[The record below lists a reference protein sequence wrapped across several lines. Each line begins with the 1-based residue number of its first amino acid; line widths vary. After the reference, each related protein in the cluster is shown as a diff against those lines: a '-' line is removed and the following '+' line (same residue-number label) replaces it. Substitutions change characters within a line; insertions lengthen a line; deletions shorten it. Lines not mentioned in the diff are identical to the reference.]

1 VRRTSMSWISGL
13 LAVAVAAG
21 GARSAVA
28 EPLVSHPSPTRL
40 SSSIAARVAAL
51 KPEAR
56 ALAQTASAP
65 SSDQATGRSFF
76 HTPTGVAAIVL
87 MAAGAAY
94 VAYSIP
100 KDNEKVHSPIR

>member
-1 VRRTSMSWISGL
+1 MSWISGL

-28 EPLVSHPSPTRL
+28 EPRVSHPSPNRL
-40 SSSIAARVAAL
+40 ASSIAMHVAAL
-51 KPEAR
+51 KPGAR
-56 ALAQTASAP
+56 ALAQTAAAP
-65 SSDQATGRSFF
+65 ASGTAESGRSFF

-87 MAAGAAY
+87 MVAGAGY

-100 KDNEKVHSPIR
+100 KDNQKVHSPIR